1 MDSNFV
7 RSTLPKSL
15 VAVGVVS
22 IGSGLVASNVGA
34 TDAETIHPTPPES
47 SNAAT
52 QSTKLSETRSL
63 KLPKSSTNEA
73 FVKPEF
79 SGQRTGSGAIDALI
93 SINEILAKPEFSTQ
107 QGRSANRTLVA
118 DGTLPTAANMP
129 ASGGV
134 AADQTLPI
142 PVPPPATPSA
152 SLPAPP
158 PVYASGILPIVA
170 GGNMAAPGYAIAP
183 FNNYPINPYPVFYPG
198 YPTYFSAGVP
208 FYPIPYAQNPSVG
221 LVPTLP
227 PNPALPGTAGAS
239 IAATPFPYPAGTP
252 ANYPPIVYPPIYP
265 PTYPMGMP
273 SAAVYP
279 GGVPGGYPGYF
290 PGYSPYFQSGYPPTS
305 STGYPAYPY
314 PAPAATYP
322 AGTIGYPIGTP
333 TFPTGGYAGYPGAL
347 PPGFPGTL
355 PNPLGTN
362 SAYPTNSPVAPVAP
376 VSQAQAIDQNQPGAP
391 SFRRSP
397 VGSSA
402 LSSPSLQVQGVAIY
416 QGNEFSARARL
427 TGAYPLT
434 PRLMF
439 GATLDLTTGNAFTD
453 SPNSGFSVNEL
464 YLAGSFQGL
473 PTLRF
478 ALGQLDLTSYFDRN
492 SFAKDGATQF
502 FNPIFQTNP
511 ALSATGI
518 GSRPAFLV
526 NWRVTDN
533 IETKAAIFSSSRNI
547 GNFAL
552 DGFAGEVGLRF
563 GNAIIRGTYAT
574 DRDAGNRDGFD
585 GIFQINRGLGRT
597 GVLRG
602 DREEAFGVNGEVFIP
617 NLKMGLFA
625 RYGRQNNLT
634 LGRGGDTY
642 NFGVNFLDL
651 LMPGDRL
658 GVAYGRGLSNE
669 TLRRRSGNPSPD
681 ALEVFYDFRVAQNL
695 RLGFSLQQRDNFH
708 ETILGVRL
716 KTEFDVFPARN

>member
-1 MDSNFV
+1 MLGGG
-7 RSTLPKSL
+7 STP
-15 VAVGVVS
+15 
-22 IGSGLVASNVGA
+22 
-34 TDAETIHPTPPES
+34 
-47 SNAAT
+47 
-52 QSTKLSETRSL
+52 
-63 KLPKSSTNEA
+63 
-73 FVKPEF
+73 
-79 SGQRTGSGAIDALI
+79 
-93 SINEILAKPEFSTQ
+93 
-107 QGRSANRTLVA
+107 
-118 DGTLPTAANMP
+118 GT
-129 ASGGV
+129 
-134 AADQTLPI
+134 
-142 PVPPPATPSA
+142 
-152 SLPAPP
+152 
-158 PVYASGILPIVA
+158 
-170 GGNMAAPGYAIAP
+170 GYAIAP
-183 FNNYPINPYPVFYPG
+183 FNGYPINTYPIFYPG
-198 YPTYFSAGVP
+198 YPTYFPAGVP
-208 FYPIPYAQNPSVG
+208 FYPVPYAQNQPAG
-221 LVPTLP
+221 MATLP
-227 PNPALPGTAGAS
+227 PNPALPGAAGTS
-239 IAATPFPYPAGTP
+239 LAATPFPYPAGISATYP
-252 ANYPPIVYPPIYP
+252 FYPPVSYPPIYP
-265 PTYPMGMP
+265 PGYPMGIP
-273 SAAVYP
+273 PVGVYP
-279 GGVPGGYPGYF
+279 AGVPGGYPGYF
-290 PGYSPYFQSGYPPTS
+290 PNYPPYFQSGYPVTN
-305 STGYPAYPY
+305 STGYPVFPY
-314 PAPAATYP
+314 PTPTANYP
-322 AGTIGYPIGTP
+322 SSVGYPMGMP
-333 TFPTGGYAGYPGAL
+333 ALPGGGYAGYPGSM
-347 PPGFPGTL
+347 PTSPGTL
-355 PNPLGTN
+355 PNPFGT
-362 SAYPTNSPVAPVAP
+362 SPAYPTNYPVAPVAP
-376 VSQAQAIDQNQPGAP
+376 APQAQAIDQNQPGVP

-427 TGAYPLT
+427 TGEYPLT
-434 PRLMF
+434 PRLLF
-439 GATLDLTTGNAFTD
+439 GATLDLTKGNAFTD
-453 SPNSGFSVNEL
+453 SPNSGFSVTEL

-585 GIFQINRGLGRT
+585 GIFQIDRGLGRT

-602 DREEAFGVNGEVFIP
+602 DREEAFGINGEVFIP

-669 TLRRRSGNPSPD
+669 TLRQRSGNPSPD

-695 RLGFSLQQRDNFH
+695 RLGFSLQERNNFS

-716 KTEFDVFPARN
+716 KTEFDIFPARN